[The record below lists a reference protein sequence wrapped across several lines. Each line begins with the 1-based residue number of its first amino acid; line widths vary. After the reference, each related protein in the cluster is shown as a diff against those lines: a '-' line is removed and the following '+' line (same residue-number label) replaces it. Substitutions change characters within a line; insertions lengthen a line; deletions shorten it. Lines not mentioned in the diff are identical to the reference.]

1 MIGLPLHL
9 DGREGERARA
19 ARTFAERLARRNPKL
34 AVELRDERLS
44 TVAAEDLL
52 RERGVRG
59 AERRRRVDGVAAAL
73 LLEGWLDDRRGRG
86 AAT

>member
-44 TVAAEDLL
+44 TVAAE
-52 RERGVRG
+52 
-59 AERRRRVDGVAAAL
+59 
-73 LLEGWLDDRRGRG
+73 
-86 AAT
+86 